1 MYLRSVRVPKNNLFT
16 KYVEVSDCGQLKQVG
31 DSRVG
36 YGTMMFIREL
46 ISCAIPKVYAQ
57 GIIIAARYSFF
68 RKQGVGANKSENT
81 VLTYQTQQ
89 DKVLPRIA

>member
-46 ISCAIPKVYAQ
+46 ISCAIPKVYGQASSSGP
-57 GIIIAARYSFF
+57 GIPSSASKGVNAAN
-68 RKQGVGANKSENT
+68 NK
-81 VLTYQTQQ
+81 
-89 DKVLPRIA
+89 